1 MTSQAAVDACAP
13 DCLPK
18 SRPAGLSV
26 VTVTYNSARVL
37 GGLLD
42 SVPLGLEGVSGFEV
56 VVVDNASQ
64 DGSVALAR
72 AHPVGARVI
81 ETGRNGGYAAGINAA
96 AATIA
101 ADRALLVLNPDI
113 RLKRGSA
120 AALVSRLQDDAG
132 IGIAVPVM
140 TEESGA
146 LYYSLRREPSLAT
159 AWTEAL
165 MGGTF
170 AMRLGL
176 SEIIG
181 PSRLYRAGGC
191 VDWATGAALAISP
204 AARAAVGD
212 WDESFFLY
220 SEEVDYMRRV
230 RAAGLR
236 VECAPAARVV
246 HIGGE
251 RAENPLLFSLLAAN
265 RIRDYSRSHSPF
277 STAMFRAAV
286 IFGEALRAP
295 RGRGHRAALRAALSA
310 RSAA

>member
-1 MTSQAAVDACAP
+1 MTLQAAADISDPGCISKA
-13 DCLPK
+13 
-18 SRPAGLSV
+18 RPVGLSV
-26 VTVTYNSARVL
+26 VTVTYNSAAVL
-37 GGLLD
+37 AGLLD
-42 SVPLGLEGVSGFEV
+42 SIDVGLEGVSEFDV

-64 DGSVALAR
+64 DSSVAIAR
-72 AHPVGARVI
+72 AHPIGARII
-81 ETGRNGGYAAGINAA
+81 EPGRNIGYAAGINAA
-96 AATIA
+96 AATIS
-101 ADRALLVLNPDI
+101 ADRMLLVLNPDI

-120 AALVSRLQDDAG
+120 AALMSRLEGDAG
-132 IGIAVPVM
+132 VGIAVPVI

-159 AWTEAL
+159 AWTEAVL
-165 MGGTF
+165 GGSF

-181 PSRLYRAGGC
+181 PRQLYQAGGC

-236 VECAPAARVV
+236 VECAPAARMV

-251 RAENPLLFSLLAAN
+251 REENPLLFSLLTAN
-265 RIRDYSRSHSPF
+265 RIRDYSRSHSGF
-277 STAMFRAAV
+277 STAIFRAAV

-310 RSAA
+310 PSRA

>member
-1 MTSQAAVDACAP
+1 MTSQAAAEAFVP
-13 DCLPK
+13 DGLPT
-18 SRPAGLSV
+18 SRPADLSIV
-26 VTVTYNSARVL
+26 IVTYNSAGVL
-37 GGLLD
+37 GGLLN
-42 SVPLGLEGVSGFEV
+42 SVELGLAGVCNFEV
-56 VVVDNASQ
+56 VVVDNDSQ
-64 DGSVALAR
+64 DGSAALAR
-72 AHPVGARVI
+72 THPVGARVI

-132 IGIAVPVM
+132 VGIVVPVM
-140 TEESGA
+140 TEESGS

-159 AWTEAL
+159 AWTEAVL
-165 MGGTF
+165 GGTL
-170 AMRLGL
+170 ATRLGL

-181 PSRLYRAGGC
+181 PSQLYQGGGC
-191 VDWATGAALAISP
+191 VDWATGAALAIAP
-204 AARAAVGD
+204 KARAAVGD

-230 RAAGLR
+230 RSAGLR
-236 VECAPAARVV
+236 VECVPAARVV

-251 RAENPLLFSLLAAN
+251 REENPFLFSLLAAN
-265 RIRDYSRSHSPF
+265 RIRDYSRSHSPL
-277 STAMFRAAV
+277 STAFFRAAV
-286 IFGEALRAP
+286 VFGEALRAP
-295 RGRGHRAALRAALSA
+295 RGRGHRAAFRAALSA